1 MQGSSSSMAQPEAIL
16 DWLQKEMGYRP
27 LGSYSASS
35 KSQLPSVDAFRKVCR
50 GNMIPIWNFLITRV
64 KSEKTV
70 ENIRRNIMVHGGGG
84 GGAGES
90 SSGGSANSGKEE
102 GRVVK
107 GRRKDK
113 VAAESPTVVETREVA
128 LQERE
133 LAAKEVERLRNAV
146 KRQRKDLKARMLE
159 VSREEAERKRMLDE
173 RANYSSDLFTPRPC
187 LSNSTGKQWHVIMCN
202 PFEWMP
208 SKVRGTYTNP
218 WRGIS
223 NELSSFPDFVH
234 CFVGDGK
241 ELYFW
246 ENSTVEELRKI
257 LIIFFAAVTLL
268 GWFGV
273 SFLACL
279 AFSLS
284 DMDIIGRW
292 SSCSMERLFL

>member
-1 MQGSSSSMAQPEAIL
+1 MQGSSSSTAQPEAIL
-16 DWLQKEMGYRP
+16 EWLQKEMGYRP

-35 KSQLPSVDAFRKVCR
+35 KSQLPSIDAFRKVCR

-102 GRVVK
+102 GRVK

-113 VAAESPTVVETREVA
+113 VAAESSSVVETREVA

-173 RANYSSDLFTPRPC
+173 RANYRF
-187 LSNSTGKQWHVIMCN
+187 G
-202 PFEWMP
+202 
-208 SKVRGTYTNP
+208 Y
-218 WRGIS
+218 
-223 NELSSFPDFVH
+223 
-234 CFVGDGK
+234 CF
-241 ELYFW
+241 
-246 ENSTVEELRKI
+246 
-257 LIIFFAAVTLL
+257 
-268 GWFGV
+268 
-273 SFLACL
+273 SFLP
-279 AFSLS
+279 
-284 DMDIIGRW
+284 I
-292 SSCSMERLFL
+292 

>member
-50 GNMIPIWNFLITRV
+50 GNMIPVWNFLITRV

-84 GGAGES
+84 GAGES
-90 SSGGSANSGKEE
+90 SSGGSATSGKEE
-102 GRVVK
+102 GRVK

-113 VAAESPTVVETREVA
+113 VGTESSSVVETREVA

-173 RANYSSDLFTPRPC
+173 RANYRFDYF
-187 LSNSTGKQWHVIMCN
+187 
-202 PFEWMP
+202 F
-208 SKVRGTYTNP
+208 
-218 WRGIS
+218 
-223 NELSSFPDFVH
+223 SFF
-234 CFVGDGK
+234 
-241 ELYFW
+241 
-246 ENSTVEELRKI
+246 
-257 LIIFFAAVTLL
+257 LL
-268 GWFGV
+268 
-273 SFLACL
+273 
-279 AFSLS
+279 
-284 DMDIIGRW
+284 
-292 SSCSMERLFL
+292 